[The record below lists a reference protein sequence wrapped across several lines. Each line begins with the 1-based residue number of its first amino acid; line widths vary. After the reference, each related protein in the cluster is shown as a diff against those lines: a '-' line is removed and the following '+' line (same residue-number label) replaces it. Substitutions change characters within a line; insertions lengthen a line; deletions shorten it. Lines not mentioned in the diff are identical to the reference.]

1 MEDFFMCENIEKT
14 QVVIPRLGQ
23 GENLLGAYAL
33 EVTGVTKGRGSLFI
47 HTAGAVYMLKSFTGS
62 MEKAQGLAQVLAE
75 LKAWDPAVE
84 QILPTRE
91 GAYAVREEGGPTYV
105 LKSYQPGRECDVKNA
120 FEVLEGARKLA
131 DLHLQLET
139 IETDKKEVFFA
150 PQHLLAE
157 EVRRHNRELK
167 NLRNYIRKKK
177 KKTGFEDLYEQ
188 AYGTFYGQ
196 GEQVE
201 EEILSLKEELQL
213 CHGDYHHHNVLDC
226 SGTSHIQHFESM
238 RMDSAMS
245 DLAKYTRKALEKNR
259 WNAELGRQMLMTY
272 QRVRPFRTG
281 ELQQLYLR
289 LLYPEKFWK
298 IANHYNNNK
307 KTWSSK
313 RDGDK
318 LRQILAQEK
327 ARQEFLVLL
336 YNLAE

>member
-1 MEDFFMCENIEKT
+1 MCENIEKT

-47 HTAGAVYMLKSFTGS
+47 HTAGAVHMLKPFTGS

-75 LKAWDPAVE
+75 LKIWDPAVE
-84 QILPTRE
+84 QILPTQE
-91 GAYAVREEGGPTYV
+91 GTYAVREEGGPTYV

-167 NLRNYIRKKK
+167 NLRIYIRKKK
-177 KKTGFEDLYEQ
+177 KKTEFEDLYEQ

-196 GEQVE
+196 GGQVE
-201 EEILSLKEELQL
+201 EQIFFLEEELQL

-245 DLAKYTRKALEKNR
+245 DLAKYMRKTLEKNR

-336 YNLAE
+336 YNLVE

>member
-1 MEDFFMCENIEKT
+1 MCENIEKT

-84 QILPTRE
+84 QILPTQE

-157 EVRRHNRELK
+157 EVRRHN
-167 NLRNYIRKKK
+167 NLRTCGIISARRKRRRDLKTCTSRHTGLFTDRGSKWKK
-177 KKTGFEDLYEQ
+177 RYF
-188 AYGTFYGQ
+188 
-196 GEQVE
+196 
-201 EEILSLKEELQL
+201 
-213 CHGDYHHHNVLDC
+213 
-226 SGTSHIQHFESM
+226 
-238 RMDSAMS
+238 
-245 DLAKYTRKALEKNR
+245 
-259 WNAELGRQMLMTY
+259 
-272 QRVRPFRTG
+272 P
-281 ELQQLYLR
+281 
-289 LLYPEKFWK
+289 
-298 IANHYNNNK
+298 
-307 KTWSSK
+307 
-313 RDGDK
+313 
-318 LRQILAQEK
+318 
-327 ARQEFLVLL
+327 
-336 YNLAE
+336 